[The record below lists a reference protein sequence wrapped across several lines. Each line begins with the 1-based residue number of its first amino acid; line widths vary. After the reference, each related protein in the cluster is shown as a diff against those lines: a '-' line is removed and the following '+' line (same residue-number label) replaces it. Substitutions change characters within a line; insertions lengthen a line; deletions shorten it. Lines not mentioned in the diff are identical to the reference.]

1 MGYEP
6 LVKKNPL
13 RVLNLA
19 GNEKK
24 MGLIMAR
31 AGLGK
36 TALLVQIALDAILRG
51 KRVVHISIGENL
63 EKTKLWYDD
72 IMEVILQ
79 ECSVANPHELID
91 MVQRHR
97 MIMSFKE
104 AAFNRARLE
113 ERLNDLI
120 LQDIFKPDCVVID
133 GFDFTEMD
141 HKDLEDVKNLMENL
155 RLQTWFSATS
165 HREDDRVSPSGVP
178 APCHELD
185 DLFETVVLLKTD
197 QDHVQLEII
206 RHNRDACS
214 GASEQLILDPAT
226 MMVKKDD

>member
-19 GNEKK
+19 GNDKK

-72 IMEVILQ
+72 ILEVILQ
-79 ECSVANPHELID
+79 ECSVAKPHELVE
-91 MVQRHR
+91 MVQQHR
-97 MIMSFKE
+97 MIMTFKA
-104 AAFNRARLE
+104 AAFDRDRLE

-120 LQDIFKPDCVVID
+120 LQNIFKPDCVVID
-133 GFDFTEMD
+133 GFDFSTMD
-141 HKDLEDVKNLMENL
+141 HAHLEDVKNLMENL

-165 HREDDRVSPSGVP
+165 HREDERVSPSGVP

-185 DLFETVVLLKTD
+185 DLFETVVLLKPE
-197 QDHVQLEII
+197 QESIQLEII
-206 RHNRDACS
+206 RHNSDACS
-214 GASEQLILDPAT
+214 GDSCSLSLDPAT
-226 MMVKKDD
+226 MMVKQEG